1 MIKSLFTESKTKMKT
16 CALLVAI
23 VFSGLCWE
31 VSAFGQ
37 KAIKLDAPA
46 NWRSESVNLPPPFA
60 PEVKLKGKARVYFSP
75 GWGKKDS
82 DQFFTYT
89 FLFKTKADP
98 KYDKKL
104 IEKELLAY
112 FGGLASRVSRGAV
125 KPSNFKMEVK
135 EVKRAAGEKELP
147 VNENRFE
154 AQLKWTEPFF
164 TKSEQTLNMEI
175 ISKFN
180 EKDKANYLMVC
191 VSPQD
196 PKSKAEASS
205 KVWKELRKIQKGFTN
220 PKKMKTPKAMEEKK
234 VEEPVAK
241 PAS

>member
-1 MIKSLFTESKTKMKT
+1 MIKSLFTESKMKT
-16 CALLVAI
+16 SALLVAI

-89 FLFKTKADP
+89 FLFKTKAEP

-125 KPSNFKMEVK
+125 KPSSFKMQVK
-135 EVKRAAGEKELP
+135 EVKRVAGEPKGP
-147 VNENRFE
+147 ANDNRFE

-175 ISKFN
+175 VSKFN
-180 EKDKANYLMVC
+180 EKEKANYLMVC

-205 KVWKELRKIQKGFTN
+205 KVWKDLRKIQEGFVK
-220 PKKMKTPKAMEEKK
+220 PKKMEAPKAMEEKK
-234 VEEPVAK
+234 AEEPVAE